1 MAVQGALVRARACRY
16 PHHVSPRLHQAC
28 PERAP
33 SATVWFD
40 RRGLPLVQ
48 HHPPSM
54 ILSLPLLVNLSFTCR
69 ARCSQFQAPNPL
81 LCLDKPHAADA
92 SSLLRILLEPQQQ
105 GWRLDRRA
113 VTLGDDHPL
122 DCQQQSVARQRLHSS
137 STDVLVLLVNAHQT
151 AMRHHRS
158 LTAHPSLSFATL
170 WPTRNTTSNREL
182 RGL

>member
-1 MAVQGALVRARACRY
+1 
-16 PHHVSPRLHQAC
+16 
-28 PERAP
+28 
-33 SATVWFD
+33 
-40 RRGLPLVQ
+40 
-48 HHPPSM
+48 
-54 ILSLPLLVNLSFTCR
+54 
-69 ARCSQFQAPNPL
+69 
-81 LCLDKPHAADA
+81 
-92 SSLLRILLEPQQQ
+92 
-105 GWRLDRRA
+105 LDRRA

-151 AMRHHRS
+151 AMRHRRS